1 MAESD
6 RAQRILSPKGTPEAN
21 DRGTF
26 PRTAGP
32 RKAERRI
39 LLSFLAGILLVV
51 GGCTSATSFSGATAP
66 LPTGQTGSLVAL
78 GAAAGN
84 CYISDVSN
92 CSSTT
97 GPTGSNAITALAAVT
112 YTGSTSAL
120 FLGDHNGNIYD
131 AAVSSGAPTTITQ
144 CVAGTT
150 GPPILSL
157 TVIPGTSSGSG
168 TLFYATS
175 GGVYSLSITSS
186 TICSSPV
193 STTNGAASSFL
204 AYSVPSSQIVGMTTT
219 GSYFTCTTS
228 SCTSPTALPN
238 LKGTTVSA
246 IAADPTAPVVYVAS
260 TTNGSYALDIFS
272 VNGTTLSYIGNYTGG
287 ELSAPTGIAVF
298 HGPNPA
304 QNYCTAGGCNFLY
317 IANAGDDAI
326 TQYVLTYTGPSNA
339 PTGVSLNQFNAAYM
353 GCDLFHPSS
362 LAAITDPATGAP
374 AVFMGEDGT
383 SLGPCMGVP
392 SGTSVT
398 FGNNVTAYT
407 ARNE

>member
-84 CYISDVSN
+84 CYVPDGTTA
-92 CSSTT
+92 CSSSIYQGTT
-97 GPTGSNAITALAAVT
+97 GITALAGVT
-112 YTGSTSAL
+112 YGSTNAV

-175 GGVYSLSITSS
+175 GGVYSLSITSP
-186 TICSSPV
+186 TTCSSTV

-238 LKGTTVSA
+238 LKGTTVTA
-246 IAADPTAPVVYVAS
+246 IAADPTAPVVYVAA
-260 TTNGSYALDIFS
+260 TTNGSYAIDIFS
-272 VNGTTLSYIGNYTGG
+272 VSGSTLSSIGNYTGG
-287 ELSAPTGIAVF
+287 ELSAPSAIAVI
-298 HGPNPA
+298 HGTNPA
-304 QNYCTAGGCNFLY
+304 QNYCTSGGCNFLY

-326 TQYVLTYTGPSNA
+326 TQYVLTYSGPSTA

-362 LAAITDPATGAP
+362 LAAITDPATGTP

-392 SGTSVT
+392 SGT